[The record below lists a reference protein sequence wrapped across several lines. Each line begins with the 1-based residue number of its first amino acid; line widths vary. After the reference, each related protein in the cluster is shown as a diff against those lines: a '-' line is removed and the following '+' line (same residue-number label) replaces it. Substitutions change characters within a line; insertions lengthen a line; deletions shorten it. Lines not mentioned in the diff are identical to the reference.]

1 MNAVLLASESS
12 QDIKLMLTLAKKMGM
27 TTRKLSTQQ
36 WEDHLLAAEIDRG
49 METPTVTRE
58 EVMKALK
65 PI

>member
-27 TTRKLSTQQ
+27 TTRKLCTQQ

-49 METPTVTRE
+49 VETPTG
-58 EVMKALK
+58 
-65 PI
+65 